1 MEEEISKEFQ
11 QENKQIMLYFQK
23 LSLTFQY
30 PVSTNLS
37 YESNCNLSLRER
49 SGSQILHILHITV
62 GKLTLK
68 YRMVNR
74 DLSNETHLQLTPH
87 PAHDRSLTT
96 SKLIHALFS
105 KMSPLAKHLH
115 FTAIVKHYEFLNTYC
130 KFL

>member
-49 SGSQILHILHITV
+49 SGSQILHITV

-68 YRMVNR
+68 YHVVNG
-74 DLSNETHLQLTPH
+74 DISNETHLQLTLH

-96 SKLIHALFS
+96 SKLVHALFS
-105 KMSPLAKHLH
+105 KMSPLTKHLH
-115 FTAIVKHYEFLNTYC
+115 LTAIVKHYKFLNTYC

>member
-11 QENKQIMLYFQK
+11 QENKANNAYFQK
-23 LSLTFQY
+23 LSLTFQC

-68 YRMVNR
+68 YHMVHG
-74 DLSNETHLQLTPH
+74 DLSNETGLQLTLH
-87 PAHDRSLTT
+87 PAHNRSLTT
-96 SKLIHALFS
+96 SRLVHALFS
-105 KMSPLAKHLH
+105 KMCPLTKHLH
-115 FTAIVKHYEFLNTYC
+115 FTAIVKHYKFLNTYC